1 MIFYRARPVG
11 GELRAGDD
19 ASAVRVFAPH
29 ELPLLPF
36 RTHRE
41 MVAQWLEGRASQA
54 LRPPASRP
62 ELTLRLVQE
71 QDIEEVLALLELIPA
86 NRALSDA
93 DWAQVRWRM
102 RESDTVEV
110 YVAEL
115 GTAPRLIIG
124 VASLSIVRG
133 LTDSVGLIGNMA
145 VLPTYQRRGVGGA
158 LLKTL
163 MQRANELNLAHL
175 WVNKDRAND
184 QARAFYAALGFED
197 LGLLRLRLR

>member
-1 MIFYRARPVG
+1 
-11 GELRAGDD
+11 
-19 ASAVRVFAPH
+19 
-29 ELPLLPF
+29 
-36 RTHRE
+36 
-41 MVAQWLEGRASQA
+41 
-54 LRPPASRP
+54 
-62 ELTLRLVQE
+62 VQE
-71 QDIEEVLALLELIPA
+71 HDIEEVVALLELIPA
-86 NRALSDA
+86 NRALTEA

-110 YVAEL
+110 YVAGLEA
-115 GTAPRLIIG
+115 APQLIIG